1 MTREPRERGQR
12 ALFFLCYGILLTITV
27 AGMTFLLNLARLLDG
42 DRSVSY
48 DAIIGPLI
56 GGYSTLLAFYMAF
69 TLVLPRLML
78 HDVTA
83 AASGDAEEEVRL
95 NPNPNSNLLLGY
107 PNPNPNLNPNPNPN
121 PNPKPNLSPKPNQEE
136 GGVLDLVSQQ
146 LAPPFLVQQSS
157 TLFRSGVGLG
167 LGIGIGLGQGLG

>member
-1 MTREPRERGQR
+1 MWLLFGCLVLASLGAGCLAVGILVTREPRERGQR

-27 AGMTFLLNLARLLDG
+27 AGMTFLLNLVRLLDG

-83 AASGDAEEEVRL
+83 AASGD
-95 NPNPNSNLLLGY
+95 
-107 PNPNPNLNPNPNPN
+107 
-121 PNPKPNLSPKPNQEE
+121 KP
-136 GGVLDLVSQQ
+136 
-146 LAPPFLVQQSS
+146 
-157 TLFRSGVGLG
+157 
-167 LGIGIGLGQGLG
+167 

>member
-107 PNPNPNLNPNPNPN
+107 PNPNPNLNPNHNPNPN
-121 PNPKPNLSPKPNQEE
+121 PNLNLSPNPNPNQ
-136 GGVLDLVSQQ
+136 LL
-146 LAPPFLVQQSS
+146 LFLVPVVGVP
-157 TLFRSGVGLG
+157 LFQWYISYP
-167 LGIGIGLGQGLG
+167 